1 MPGANVVATA
11 WVEILPE
18 MDGIRSKIS
27 EELGAPLESE
37 SKSAGKKSGDS
48 FSSAFKGAI
57 GVIGTALAAVG
68 LSELT
73 QQAAE
78 SSMVMSRLSA
88 SAEQNSVSAEAMNS
102 TYSNLIG
109 VLGDTDRSVETA
121 GNAFALC
128 GDNQAALEQLTTSLT
143 GAYSQFGD
151 GLPVE
156 GLAEAAN
163 ETAKVGTVT
172 GSFADALNWVNA
184 STEQWNAALSGN
196 PAAMA
201 AFNAAVDQGMSKEDA
216 FNAALAACTTEQERQ
231 QLVLSTLNGL
241 YGEAGQKYMEA
252 NADLI
257 AFNQSQDAL
266 STSMTELGKA
276 LMPVQTLLNN
286 LAAGAIGALA
296 PAFQAIGGAVTSA
309 CAAFAPLGTA
319 VQLAATPA
327 QALSTAMQG
336 IPTILQNLVTS
347 SATFVQTALP
357 QMTTGLMTMLST
369 LAAQLPMFL
378 QQVIPT
384 VLGGVTSMLT
394 TVIQQVPTILMGLID
409 LVVTGLTSFVSSIGA
424 ALPTVLPPLLNA
436 AISAIANLV
445 TQVVN
450 NIPTYI
456 PMIVQAAIS
465 LFNGIV
471 DSIPQVLPNV
481 VSALGDLL
489 TTVINNIP
497 TYISTIISAAVQLFV
512 AIAEAVP
519 QVVTD
524 VLMAV
529 GDLLNQVFN
538 AISSFDLGA
547 AGKALIDG
555 FIGGIGS
562 MAGAVVD
569 AVTGVVGG
577 AIEAAKNFLGIHS
590 PSRVFREIGDFA
602 MQGLSV
608 GIEKATKGVVRTVE
622 GAMSD
627 VAGVGLTV
635 PIGTTDLQAAVSPSR
650 VGASPTF
657 ARDAQ
662 GQWQGGIGQLVQNF
676 NQPVQTP
683 AEYARF
689 WRMQQTYGLAAEKG

>member
-37 SKSAGKKSGDS
+37 SKEAGKKSGDS

-57 GVIGTALAAVG
+57 GAIGTALAAVG

-88 SAEQNSVSAEAMNS
+88 SADKNAVSAESMNS
-102 TYSNLIG
+102 TYSSLIG

-151 GLPVE
+151 GLPIE

-201 AFNAAVDQGMSKEDA
+201 AFNSAVDQGMSKEDA
-216 FNAALAACTTEQERQ
+216 FNAALSACTTEQERQ

-257 AFNQSQDAL
+257 AYNQSQDA
-266 STSMTELGKA
+266 M
-276 LMPVQTLLNN
+276 
-286 LAAGAIGALA
+286 
-296 PAFQAIGGAVTSA
+296 
-309 CAAFAPLGTA
+309 
-319 VQLAATPA
+319 
-327 QALSTAMQG
+327 STAM
-336 IPTILQNLVTS
+336 TNLGM
-347 SATFVQTALP
+347 AIMP
-357 QMTTGLMTMLST
+357 
-369 LAAQLPMFL
+369 
-378 QQVIPT
+378 I
-384 VLGGVTSMLT
+384 
-394 TVIQQVPTILMGLID
+394 
-409 LVVTGLTSFVSSIGA
+409 VTGLTNLGATLLGTLTPALTQAVGLLSSFGTQVAAAFAGGDAEGGGSLITQMVTQIGTGLTTAIQTLATQLPTIMQTVMPSIVTALTSFLTSVMSQLPSILMSLMGLVVSGVSSFVSSIA
-424 ALPTVLPPLLNA
+424 AQLPTMLPALVQA
-436 AISAIANLV
+436 AFQMVNSLV
-445 TQVVN
+445 TQVLTN
-450 NIPTYI
+450 LPTYVGQ
-456 PMIVQAAIS
+456 MVQAAVQ

-471 DSIPQVLPNV
+471 DAIPQVIPLVVQGITDLVNNVLNNLP
-481 VSALGDLL
+481 SFLGQMM
-489 TTVINNIP
+489 
-497 TYISTIISAAVQLFV
+497 SAAVQLFNGIV
-512 AIAEAVP
+512 QAIPEVVPAVL
-519 QVVTD
+519 QGI
-524 VLMAV
+524 A
-529 GDLLNQVFN
+529 DLLQNIWD
-538 AISSFDLGA
+538 AITSFDLVGA
-547 AGKALIDG
+547 GVQLIQG
-555 FIGGIGS
+555 FIDGIGS
-562 MAGAVVD
+562 MAGAVID
-569 AVTGVVGG
+569 AAANVAKG
-577 AIEAAKNFLGIHS
+577 AIDTVKGWLGIAS
-590 PSRVFREIGDFA
+590 PSRVFREIGDYT
-602 MQGLSV
+602 MQGLAI
-608 GIEKATKGVVRTVE
+608 GIKRSAKGAVRAME

-627 VAGVGLTV
+627 VSGVGLAV
-635 PIGTTDLQAAVSPSR
+635 PIGVSSLQPAVSPAS

-657 ARDAQ
+657 ADDARSP
-662 GQWQGGIGQLVQNF
+662 WSGGIGQLVQNF

-689 WRMQQTYGLAAEKG
+689 WRMQQTYGLAAAKG